1 MSIDFTIKGLAAC
14 YHKEENDFFNIIFPA
29 DETHKVYF
37 MTSKGGTANRIPL
50 KGRRI
55 TATVTKSIPPNE
67 YEASCF
73 IKYAKDFTGDYLH
86 GAGVKKKRIKSHG
99 VEEVKLEIQHAKLF
113 SEKERKGRLN
123 YVFPIHD
130 PADIKLIVDE
140 DGNPQI
146 FSELI
151 KGEIEVE
158 EGGMLT
164 ILIDGS
170 EPIELSDGDS
180 FHFDN
185 DCHCE
190 TRRNDFQLYQDIFAN
205 ILSEGGQEI
214 LYQTVSIKNPAV
226 GASAKTSAAV
236 RRTDPPPLDCD
247 PVRISNLEYLE
258 D

>member
-1 MSIDFTIKGLAAC
+1 MSINFTIKGLAAC
-14 YHKEENDFFNIIFPA
+14 YHKEENDFYNIIFPT

-37 MTSKGGTANRIPL
+37 MTSKGGVANRIPL

-55 TATVTKSIPPNE
+55 TVTVTKSIPPDE
-67 YEASCF
+67 YEDSSF

-86 GAGVKKKRIKSHG
+86 SEGVKKKRIKSHG
-99 VEEVKLEIQHAKLF
+99 VEIVKLEIQHAKMF
-113 SEKERKGRLN
+113 SAKEREGRLN
-123 YVFPIHD
+123 YVFPINN
-130 PADIKLIVDE
+130 PADITLIVDE
-140 DGNPQI
+140 NGNPQI

-151 KGEIEVE
+151 QGKIEVE
-158 EGGMLT
+158 EGGMLR
-164 ILIDGS
+164 ILIDGV
-170 EPIELSDGDS
+170 EPIDLSDGDS
-180 FHFDN
+180 FYFDN

-190 TRRNDFQLYQDIFAN
+190 TGRNDFQLYQDVFVN

-214 LYQTVSIKNPAV
+214 LYQTVSIKDETVETFA
-226 GASAKTSAAV
+226 TISAAF